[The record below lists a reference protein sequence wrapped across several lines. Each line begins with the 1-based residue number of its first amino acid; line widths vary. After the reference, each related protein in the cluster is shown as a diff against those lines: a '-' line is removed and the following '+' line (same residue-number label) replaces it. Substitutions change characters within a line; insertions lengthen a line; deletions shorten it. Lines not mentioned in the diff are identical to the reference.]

1 MAWHETLTAV
11 DRVRAHTDIDVQSRL
26 DEDLERRVA
35 GYADASPDRIGVRL
49 QELDAEWDIERY
61 LEANASS
68 LAAAGIVA
76 GGLLSRRLLLIPLAV
91 MLFLLQHAVQ
101 GWCPP
106 LALFRRRGVRT
117 RREIDLERYA
127 LKVLRGDLGDQ
138 QLAGQQRVA
147 SLLDAA
153 ARD

>member
-1 MAWHETLTAV
+1 MTWHETLTAV
-11 DRVRAHTDIDVQSRL
+11 DRVRAHTHVDVQSRL

-35 GYADASPDRIGVRL
+35 GYADASPDRIGARL
-49 QELDAEWDIERY
+49 QELDREWDIERY

-76 GGLLSRRLLLIPLAV
+76 GGLFSRRLLLLPLAV

-106 LALFRRRGVRT
+106 MALFRRRGVRT

-147 SLLDAA
+147 SLLEAA